1 MLLLSVNDKIQI
13 SLVVPILN
21 EEKTLRGLFNSL
33 DSQTRPPDEII
44 FVDAGS
50 VDNTIKIVR
59 SRKIENGKI
68 KLIQAV
74 KAMPGEGRNIGT
86 KNAKYEWIAY
96 TDAGIILDKNWLYY
110 LEQSALKNKN
120 VAIVYGNYSPIVD
133 TFFEKCAAIAYV
145 APLYPG
151 QIRGKFIASSLIR
164 KSTFEK
170 VGGFPDWR
178 AAEDLYFMEK
188 ADKIANVIEAP
199 DAKVSWELRPDFS
212 STYRR
217 FELYS
222 TYNVWAGRQAL
233 WHHAV
238 LRQYLLML
246 AFCILGFVHSGWWF
260 LAVPAWILA
269 RSLKRIF
276 QHRFEFGWGVLFNPL
291 VILYV
296 SLISL
301 VIDAA
306 TFTGW
311 IKARMRPNPLRRS

>member
-1 MLLLSVNDKIQI
+1 
-13 SLVVPILN
+13 
-21 EEKTLRGLFNSL
+21 
-33 DSQTRPPDEII
+33 
-44 FVDAGS
+44 
-50 VDNTIKIVR
+50 
-59 SRKIENGKI
+59 
-68 KLIQAV
+68 
-74 KAMPGEGRNIGT
+74 MPGEGRNIGT